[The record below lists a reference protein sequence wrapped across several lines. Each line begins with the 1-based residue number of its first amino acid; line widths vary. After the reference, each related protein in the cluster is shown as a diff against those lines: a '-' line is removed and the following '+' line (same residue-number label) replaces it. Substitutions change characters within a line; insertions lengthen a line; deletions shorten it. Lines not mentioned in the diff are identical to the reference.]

1 MSSKEAPSET
11 PRSLSAFSTDISKGA
26 ESSAL
31 EPAWRTGGAAMNVRR
46 VDENGPGHGQGWFL
60 LVVVVVWRRR
70 EMWGGGPGLRDVGRG

>member
-31 EPAWRTGGAAMNVRR
+31 EPAWRTGGAAMNARR
-46 VDENGPGHGQGWFL
+46 ADENGPGHGQGWFL
-60 LVVVVVWRRR
+60 LVVVVWRRR